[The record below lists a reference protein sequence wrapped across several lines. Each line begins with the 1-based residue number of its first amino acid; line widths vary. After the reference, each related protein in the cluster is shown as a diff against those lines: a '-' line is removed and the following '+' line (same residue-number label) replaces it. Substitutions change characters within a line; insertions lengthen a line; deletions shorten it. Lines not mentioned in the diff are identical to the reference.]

1 MYHLSQTFPPS
12 KTRGKSPTVNRWS
25 KASWGTI
32 RSRPLD
38 IYNSVSLSLLSFL
51 HEDQQEGAA
60 SAPWKRKPPPWSPW
74 IEACCLAQSMAR
86 LWWHVWAFVLHLSQL
101 PGNLFRMHRKIWA
114 NASEREGGTLHR
126 HGTTVVVFCF
136 FFFPFFPFMP
146 DHKYRDQWW
155 CKVCLGKF
163 PCVCPVGDIA
173 KD

>member
-1 MYHLSQTFPPS
+1 MSQTFPPS
-12 KTRGKSPTVNRWS
+12 KTRGMSPTVNRWS

-74 IEACCLAQSMAR
+74 IEERHVAQPNM
-86 LWWHVWAFVLHLSQL
+86 WWHVWAFVLHPSQL
-101 PGNLFRMHRKIWA
+101 PGNLFLMHGKIWA
-114 NASEREGGTLHR
+114 NASEREGVLCTGMEQQWW
-126 HGTTVVVFCF
+126 CF
-136 FFFPFFPFMP
+136 FFLFSLLCLI
-146 DHKYRDQWW
+146 HKCITTGP

-163 PCVCPVGDIA
+163 PCMCPVGDIA